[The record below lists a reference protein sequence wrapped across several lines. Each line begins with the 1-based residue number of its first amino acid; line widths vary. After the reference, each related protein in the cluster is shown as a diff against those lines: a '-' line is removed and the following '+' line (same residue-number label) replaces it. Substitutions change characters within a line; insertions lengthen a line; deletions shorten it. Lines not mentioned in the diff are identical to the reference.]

1 MVLAYLRTKIKIP
14 SYNQSQTSPEHFITC
29 LIKTITGWWLV
40 ESDGEVGWAPALYL
54 EPADEMADASD
65 VQTFPVGRGTIA
77 NFPLFELRIRVGFK
91 LWLTTA
97 VFRCHD
103 YHIHC

>member
-1 MVLAYLRTKIKIP
+1 M
-14 SYNQSQTSPEHFITC
+14 TC

-54 EPADEMADASD
+54 EPADEMADASN
-65 VQTFPVGRGTIA
+65 VQKFPVGRGTIV
-77 NFPLFELRIRVGFK
+77 NFPLFELRIRTSFK
-91 LWLTTA
+91 LWITTV

-103 YHIHC
+103 YQIHC